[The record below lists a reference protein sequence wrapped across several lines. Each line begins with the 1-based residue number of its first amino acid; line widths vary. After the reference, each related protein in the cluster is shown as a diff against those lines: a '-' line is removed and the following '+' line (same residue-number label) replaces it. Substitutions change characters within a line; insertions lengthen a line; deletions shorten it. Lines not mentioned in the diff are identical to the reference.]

1 VCITIL
7 FMGRSFGQTGE
18 KKGWPSSERYAFIT
32 SCIGTAKATMSEDSA
47 RAYCYCMQF
56 KIEVKFPTI
65 EEAGK
70 ITAADMDSPEWK
82 KEIKN
87 CLGTATWDS
96 ANRANFV
103 SECIIEATK
112 NIGEQKAKTYCE
124 CMMFKVES
132 KYPSMT
138 DAAKLTQE
146 VFKSA
151 EWKKLIQDCV
161 DF

>member
-1 VCITIL
+1 
-7 FMGRSFGQTGE
+7 
-18 KKGWPSSERYAFIT
+18 
-32 SCIGTAKATMSEDSA
+32 MSEDSA

-56 KIEVKFPTI
+56 KIEAKFPTI

-82 KEIKN
+82 KEIRS

-96 ANRANFV
+96 ANRADFV
-103 SECIIEATK
+103 SECITEAKK

-124 CMMFKVES
+124 CMLFKVEM
-132 KYPSMT
+132 KYPNAG
-138 DAAKLTQE
+138 DAGKLTE
-146 VFKSA
+146 ATFKSA